1 MIKNAKNYAL
11 TYLVKL
17 KGRVN
22 ANEPELKAGSDLI
35 FCFVCVRFW
44 TIKTSGDESFSQLIT
59 VQIDE
64 DQGGMSNCAFNRAFD
79 EWRILSL

>member
-1 MIKNAKNYAL
+1 M
-11 TYLVKL
+11 KL

-35 FCFVCVRFW
+35 FCFLCVRFL
-44 TIKTSGDESFSQLIT
+44 TINTSSEESFSQLIT

-64 DQGGMSNCAFNRAFD
+64 DQGGMSNCAFNTAFD
-79 EWRILSL
+79 ESRILSL